1 MKNQASSMTSG
12 IYPIKNTQMS
22 IFATINSCRNI
33 GLGFGA
39 LLSLFFIDKDGISN
53 TIVNL
58 IIWGNSFNYFISGVI
73 IFIIT
78 KKFIKQSDKTILN
91 LIQSDKT
98 ILNPIQSNKHH
109 IPSFSIL
116 NDRKY
121 LIFVFLIGILLLA
134 GKSIELVLP
143 YYFLIEHN
151 LPSWFAAFVITIYLN
166 FDCNFTAQPF

>member
-12 IYPIKNTQMS
+12 IFPIKNTQMS

-33 GLGFGA
+33 SLGFGA

-78 KKFIKQSDKTILN
+78 KKFIKQSN
-91 LIQSDKT
+91 KT